1 MQVRKVTPPGVLR
14 GSIKPNTWDPETREI
29 EFVISTGAAG
39 RRWDWR
45 TGEEYIE
52 ELDVSGCNLSR
63 IVEAGPLLLD
73 HDASIESVAGRFF
86 EARVEDSKIWGRA
99 KISERAKILDMTAD
113 IVSGVIGCDSVGYTV
128 EREEIIKEDGQL
140 ERRVAREWTIW
151 EVSLVAIPFDA
162 GASTR
167 SAAQPQQRQENT
179 GMSQTQTPVAEPVA
193 QPAPDLKAIRAAETD
208 RQNKVR
214 AAAAKFRLAESVV
227 TEILAET
234 DTYEAAAAK
243 VMERAV
249 TADVATAQV
258 STHRVDMTR
267 SGQDDQM
274 GALTDALEFRA
285 GLIREPTQRMR
296 ELVRET
302 SIAGIGRQFL
312 EARGFS
318 PQGMGRRELFRASL
332 ASHNPLTERSAVA
345 PHTVSDFPSALEFL
359 GKKILMQAYNAE
371 PKLFDEFA
379 TRQDFNS
386 LREEK
391 LVATGAFPDM
401 VKTPEGGTV
410 QYGTVTDRG
419 ETYSCAKYTTGVKL
433 TEEIFI
439 NDDIGL
445 VMRTLAGMGETAVAN
460 EKQIVFNLF
469 LNNPAMSDGNDVFS
483 AAHNNVGTAGA
494 ISIATIGELRNLIRS
509 QLKEGSTT
517 QRVYAEPRFLLVPSD
532 YETLAEQ
539 VISPNLIGSTAAAPA
554 SIQKFKILAEPRLN
568 ETGNSPWYLL
578 AANCGIYYGY
588 LQERPGPSMRQVLDQ
603 LDMSMT
609 LVVDEFFGA
618 TVGDWRGM
626 AKNPYA

>member
-1 MQVRKVTPPGVLR
+1 MPQ
-14 GSIKPNTWDPETREI
+14 TWDDATREI
-29 EFVISTGAAG
+29 ELCISTGAPG
-39 RRWDWR
+39 KRWDWS
-45 TGEEYIE
+45 TGREYVE
-52 ELDVSGCNLSR
+52 ELDVAGCNLER
-63 IVEAGPLLLD
+63 LINAGSVLLD
-73 HDASIESVAGRFF
+73 HDAEVENVIGRVLEGKIENGAVIVR
-86 EARVEDSKIWGRA
+86 ARLSSRPE
-99 KISERAKILDMTAD
+99 MTGYVQD
-113 IVSGVIGCDSVGYTV
+113 IRDGVIHSLSVGYTV
-128 EREEIIKEDGQL
+128 ETEESIKEEGQI
-140 ERRVAREWTIW
+140 ERRIARSWTPW
-151 EVSLVAIPFDA
+151 EVSFVAIPFDA

-214 AAAAKFRLAESVV
+214 AAAAKFRLADSVV

-267 SGQDDQM
+267 SGQDDQL

-302 SIAGIGRQFL
+302 SISGLGRQFL
-312 EARGFS
+312 EARGIS
-318 PQGMGRRELFRASL
+318 TQGLSKRELFQASL
-332 ASHNPLTERSAVA
+332 THRAGVA
-345 PHTVSDFPSALEFL
+345 PHTVSDFPNALEFL
-359 GKKILMQAYNAE
+359 GKKTLMQAYNAE

-391 LVATGAFPDM
+391 LVATGAFPSM
-401 VKTPEGGTV
+401 VATPEGGSIV
-410 QYGTVTDRG
+410 YGTVSDRG
-419 ETYSCAKYTTGVKL
+419 ETYSCAKYTAGVRL

-439 NDDIGL
+439 NDDIGA

-483 AAHNNVGTAGA
+483 SAHNNLGSAGA
-494 ISIATIGELRNLIRS
+494 ISITTIGELRNLIRS

-539 VISPNLIGSTAAAPA
+539 IISPNLIGSTAAAPA

-568 ETGNSPWYLL
+568 EAGNSPWYLL

-588 LQERPGPSMRQVLDQ
+588 LQEQPGPRMRQVLDQ
-603 LDMSMT
+603 LDLSMT

-618 TVGDWRGM
+618 TVADWRGM